1 MNHPHFTIVIP
12 TRNRLGSFK
21 HTIKTCLN
29 QNYKNFSIIVASNN
43 CTDGTNEYVSS
54 LADPRIIL
62 LQSDVD
68 LSMTLNWSRVMP
80 HAISLG
86 GYVTYLGD
94 DDGLLPGALSIA
106 SEIISVTRCKALSWR
121 KVEYAWP
128 DMLMAEYR
136 NYFSISIDSVVAPKK
151 SDEFLAKIH
160 SQACGYDEGPGLY
173 SSFVSADVL
182 EEVLSETDGV
192 WFSSGYPDIYS
203 CYVIASAVDSFYRC
217 GFGLSING
225 ASGKSTGTAY
235 MHVPQ
240 SELVVEFN
248 NQNSLHEPLSHAP
261 SLAIAEADALLY
273 ARGRLP
279 GKFSPYEFSWPL
291 LVNRLSEEISSAP
304 TKYHFDRLLA
314 ALQNIVEFSDMKMPE
329 VPGFSEG
336 KNTKSAQPLY
346 GIDFEAKRISLNLQ
360 NLRVE
365 NVFDAS
371 QFSDSIFPLARLRL
385 SDILVEP
392 EDNPGVKD
400 SPVRVEEIEIA
411 PKGRLE
417 YLKRPLRPMVRRLR
431 KYSHWIRNLNEIEDW
446 ISRDNEIRKWIAN
459 SSIFDAAIKIQSEQ
473 AEKERLVRGDF
484 DDFRRLSNQI
494 GDGRFSIDWKDR
506 YLCLDENSKETA
518 FDRHYIYHPA
528 WAARALAKIS
538 PKRHTDISSTLQF
551 CTIVSA
557 FVPVDFYD
565 YRPAAL
571 QLSDLNSLEV
581 DLVKL
586 PFPNESIN
594 SLSCMHVLE
603 HVGLGRY
610 GDPLDPLGDLKAIKE
625 LSRVLSPGGDL
636 LIVVPVG
643 AARIQYNAHRVYG
656 HREFLSHFN
665 ELDLF
670 EFALIPDGAAPN
682 GLIYSAPDHLVD
694 AQQYGC
700 GCYWFKK
707 PARLN

>member
-1 MNHPHFTIVIP
+1 
-12 TRNRLGSFK
+12 
-21 HTIKTCLN
+21 
-29 QNYKNFSIIVASNN
+29 
-43 CTDGTNEYVSS
+43 
-54 LADPRIIL
+54 
-62 LQSDVD
+62 
-68 LSMTLNWSRVMP
+68 MP

-106 SEIISVTRCKALSWR
+106 SEIISTTKCKVLSWR

-128 DMLMAEYR
+128 DMLIAEYR

-182 EEVLSETDGV
+182 EEVFSETDGV

-203 CYVIASAVDSFYRC
+203 CYVIASAVDRFYRC

-240 SELVVEFN
+240 SELVIEFN
-248 NQNSLHEPLSHAP
+248 SQNSLHEPLSHAP
-261 SLAIAEADALLY
+261 SLAIAEADALLF
-273 ARGRLP
+273 ARERLP
-279 GKFSPYEFSWPL
+279 VKFAPYEFSWPL

-314 ALQNIVEFSDMKMPE
+314 ALQNIVEFSDTKMPE

-365 NVFDAS
+365 NVYDAS
-371 QFSDSIFPLARLRL
+371 QFSDSIFPLGRLRL
-385 SDILVEP
+385 GDILVEP
-392 EDNPGVKD
+392 ESIPTKVEDV
-400 SPVRVEEIEIA
+400 PVRVESFEITQQGWI
-411 PKGRLE
+411 E
-417 YLKRPLRPMVRRLR
+417 YLKRPLRPMVRRFKTHYR
-431 KYSHWIRNLNEIEDW
+431 WSKNSNQIEDW
-446 ISRDNEIRKWIAN
+446 FARSDDIKRWIAN
-459 SSIFDAAIKIQSEQ
+459 SDLFEIVIRNQSEQ
-473 AEKERLVRGDF
+473 TEKEHLAREEF
-484 DDFRRLSNQI
+484 DDFRRLSNQV
-494 GDGRFSIDWKDR
+494 GDERFCIDWKDR
-506 YLCLDENSKETA
+506 YLCLDEKSKETA

-538 PKRHTDISSTLQF
+538 PKRHIDISSTLQF

-571 QLSDLNSLEV
+571 QLSGLNSLEV

-586 PFPNESIN
+586 PFPNESIK

-625 LSRVLSPGGDL
+625 LCRVLSPGGDL

-656 HREFLSHFN
+656 HREFLSHFSG
-665 ELDLF
+665 LDLF

-694 AQQYGC
+694 AQRYGC

-707 PARLN
+707 SAKLD

>member
-1 MNHPHFTIVIP
+1 
-12 TRNRLGSFK
+12 
-21 HTIKTCLN
+21 
-29 QNYKNFSIIVASNN
+29 
-43 CTDGTNEYVSS
+43 
-54 LADPRIIL
+54 
-62 LQSDVD
+62 
-68 LSMTLNWSRVMP
+68 MP